1 MNCYCIAKTE
11 AVSHIQNF
19 GDATTSGA
27 GDAAFL
33 ARDADVGAG
42 DEHL

>member
-1 MNCYCIAKTE
+1 MTFFFINLS

-42 DEHL
+42 NEHL